1 MRDLII
7 KALVRWCEDQ
17 RELYERQLALMEA
30 KAMWTRE
37 VRNGMTVDT
46 TAESIER
53 VKELMA
59 ELDDLLDEYGKH
71 PH

>member
-1 MRDLII
+1 
-7 KALVRWCEDQ
+7 
-17 RELYERQLALMEA
+17 MEA